1 MKQITVG
8 VFADR
13 PTAEEAINRAHKELH
28 IPDDEIS
35 YVYKNLQGE
44 IKEVDSDDVTTDTP
58 KEGAG
63 KGAMI
68 GGVLGAIAGIVGIA
82 GALPIVGPLVAGGAI
97 ASALGLTGAVG
108 ATAAGAVVG
117 AATGGIIGALVNLG
131 VGKEHAQ
138 HYEDRVKE
146 GDVLVITHSDE
157 NAQALFMEV
166 GALEAESYA
175 VTV

>member
-131 VGKEHAQ
+131 VGKEQ
-138 HYEDRVKE
+138 HSTTKTGLKRVTFLSSLTPTRMLRHSLWKW
-146 GDVLVITHSDE
+146 VLLRP
-157 NAQALFMEV
+157 NRMR
-166 GALEAESYA
+166 
-175 VTV
+175 